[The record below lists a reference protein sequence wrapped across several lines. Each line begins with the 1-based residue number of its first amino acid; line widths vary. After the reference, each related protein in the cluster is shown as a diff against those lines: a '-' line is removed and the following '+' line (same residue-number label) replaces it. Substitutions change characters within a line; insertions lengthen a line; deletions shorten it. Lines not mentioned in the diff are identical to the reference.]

1 MSWSRAD
8 KAYTAK
14 LQVFTFTMTAD
25 GSGVFTDEE
34 SPDFPFGS
42 YYVASYLKAGG
53 TAPDSSITATCE
65 NEMGVDLHNGSGAT
79 LDISTTPKAVRP
91 VDANDNAIL
100 APFQGKL
107 TFGIGDNATA
117 SAVVDVEIHI
127 AVPR

>member
-1 MSWSRAD
+1 MSWSRTD
-8 KAYTAK
+8 NAYIAK

-25 GSGVFTDEE
+25 GSGAFTDEE

-42 YYVASYLKAGG
+42 YLVAAYMKAGG
-53 TAPDSSITATCE
+53 TAPDSSINGTCE
-65 NEMGVDLHNGSGAT
+65 NEMGVDLFNGSGAT

-91 VDANDNAIL
+91 VDANDNAVL

-107 TFGIGDNATA
+107 TFGIADNSTA
-117 SAVVDVEIHI
+117 SAVVSVEVHI